1 MRGLVAG
8 LLTFVAYL
16 IVQAVVFH
24 SLKVSRRAL
33 VLVGFWIAGL
43 PLYEMIYHM
52 LPDDKDIWLT
62 PFVAPSDLLTYL
74 NGGLFYFF
82 LFTGYAPFFYT
93 AESSVGVRTMIELAS
108 ELEKG
113 LTLEELTQRYGY
125 DWMLDRRL
133 RRLIH
138 AGYLIEEDGWYRT
151 TVRGRLAAAV
161 LSRCKR
167 LLRLGP
173 GG

>member
-16 IVQAVVFH
+16 IVQAVMFH

-52 LPDDKDIWLT
+52 LPDDKDIWPTL
-62 PFVAPSDLLTYL
+62 FVAPSDLLTYL

-108 ELEKG
+108 EPGRG
-113 LTLEELTQRYGY
+113 LTLEELTRRYRY
-125 DWMLDRRL
+125 DRMLERRL
-133 RRLIH
+133 RRLVH
-138 AGYLIEEDGWYRT
+138 AGYLLEEDGWYRT
-151 TVRGRLAAAV
+151 TDRGRVTAAA
-161 LSRCKR
+161 LSWFKR